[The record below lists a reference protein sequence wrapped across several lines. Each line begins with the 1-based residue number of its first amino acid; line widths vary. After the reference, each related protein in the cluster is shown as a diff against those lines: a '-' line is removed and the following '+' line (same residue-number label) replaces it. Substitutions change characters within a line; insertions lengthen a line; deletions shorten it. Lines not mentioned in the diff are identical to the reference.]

1 MSAIERN
8 EKIELSIKNLFFEGG
23 VIMSKSTFIEVLQY
37 ALDKDMVV
45 VAKKKGRYIVSE
57 KKEK

>member
-1 MSAIERN
+1 
-8 EKIELSIKNLFFEGG
+8 
-23 VIMSKSTFIEVLQY
+23 MSKSTFIEVLQY

>member
-1 MSAIERN
+1 MSAN
-8 EKIELSIKNLFFEGG
+8 EKIELSIKNLFFEGE

-45 VAKKKGRYIVSE
+45 VAKKKADI
-57 KKEK
+57 